1 MGYFD
6 MVGDPL
12 SLAAERASICLFLR
26 GDLAPLARTYAMV
39 LPKDEVLRMR
49 DRIPQNYTAWPWL
62 GWYARLG
69 TLVAER
75 APDGA
80 TWSGR
85 YPEVYDTGSAAIR
98 ALLAPEA
105 GAPLPTAGDGAVAI
119 DRATGQFVLKTPRTC
134 GGFAERGI
142 IDAGDL
148 IADVGETAATVW
160 VSALEGESVRASRRL
175 LLTHLTDV
183 QNSGIRYAQQ
193 SRKTL
198 LAWGGL
204 PHLAR
209 NGKAEIRLAVKPAEA
224 FKVYA
229 LSTGGRRVA
238 KIPSRV
244 VKGRLAF
251 SAAVDAR
258 PESATLLYEIVRD

>member
-1 MGYFD
+1 
-6 MVGDPL
+6 
-12 SLAAERASICLFLR
+12 
-26 GDLAPLARTYAMV
+26 
-39 LPKDEVLRMR
+39 
-49 DRIPQNYTAWPWL
+49 
-62 GWYARLG
+62 
-69 TLVAER
+69 
-75 APDGA
+75 
-80 TWSGR
+80 
-85 YPEVYDTGSAAIR
+85 
-98 ALLAPEA
+98 
-105 GAPLPTAGDGAVAI
+105 
-119 DRATGQFVLKTPRTC
+119 
-134 GGFAERGI
+134 
-142 IDAGDL
+142 
-148 IADVGETAATVW
+148 
-160 VSALEGESVRASRRL
+160 
-175 LLTHLTDV
+175 V

-238 KIPSRV
+238 EIPARV

-251 SAAVDAR
+251 TAAVDAR